1 MQRYVVDH
9 ETCSISGAFFC
20 CKNSIFSSLGGFSLA
35 FPNSFQDVDFC
46 LRARRQ
52 QLRCVLS
59 PSIRLLH
66 FESSSRE
73 PTVDDETIQM
83 LRNIHADL
91 TAPMDA
97 YQLWRY
103 QPIHVE
109 WLSIHGLVYLRNQ
122 TKPTVKRLVAVLL
135 RLLWPKPRTRYRF
148 LID

>member
-73 PTVDDETIQM
+73 PTVDDETIHM

-91 TAPMDA
+91 TAPLDH

-103 QPIHVE
+103 QPVQIQ
-109 WLSIHGLVYLRNQ
+109 WLSIQGLVYLLHQ
-122 TKPTVKRLVAVLL
+122 AKPTIKGLASFIL
-135 RLLWPKPRTRYRF
+135 RLLWPKTRTRYRL

>member
-20 CKNSIFSSLGGFSLA
+20 CRNSVFSSLDGFSLA

-52 QLRCVLS
+52 QLRCILS

-73 PTVDDETIQM
+73 PRVDDETLAM
-83 LRNIHADL
+83 LRTIHADL
-91 TAPMDA
+91 LSPPDSF
-97 YQLWRY
+97 QLWRY
-103 QPIHVE
+103 QPIRVQ
-109 WLSIHGLVYLRNQ
+109 WFSYHGLVHARNLIK
-122 TKPTVKRLVAVLL
+122 TTIKKILSNLARLT
-135 RLLWPKPRTRYRF
+135 WPKPRTRF
-148 LID
+148 SSLIP